1 MTIKTEYGNLT
12 APKDLL
18 SLISIYAGKAADS
31 YNERGYDALAEEA
44 IDLWALIYDELDKTG
59 YYDSVKGEEQ

>member
-1 MTIKTEYGNLT
+1 MSIKTEYGNLT

-18 SLISIYAGKAADS
+18 NLISIYAGKAEVV
-31 YNERGYDALAEEA
+31 YKERGYDALAEEA

-59 YYDSVKGEEQ
+59 YYDSVKGEVQ